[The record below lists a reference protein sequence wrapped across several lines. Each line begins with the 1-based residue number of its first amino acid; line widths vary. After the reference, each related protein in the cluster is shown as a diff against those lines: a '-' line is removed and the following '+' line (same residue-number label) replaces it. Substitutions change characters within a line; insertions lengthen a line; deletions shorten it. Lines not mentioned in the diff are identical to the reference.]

1 MPAPS
6 TPTCPACAAPLRVGA
21 AFCGACGA
29 ALVGGAASALALPP
43 GLRLAVD
50 AAAAR
55 DFAVGHRCLLRLRVD
70 SDGPALTGVRVA
82 PSLSGGALSE
92 ARVDVAAGGS
102 AIAAIAF
109 SPEVPGQHDL
119 AVTVSATAGADAFV
133 WRFGPVHLRIRDAQ
147 SPSVN
152 IVNIDQSAARVID
165 NSRATFAPDSAGGL
179 LTGGDWQA
187 LERTSIERVATAP
200 APRPKTPERV
210 DFTVTTARASYRADA
225 LIARGELTSVFAAHG
240 PGGDEVALKI
250 ASDRADNDL
259 LLNEARVLE
268 RLHGA
273 EHGARRHLPR
283 LLDQFKTSDGRVG
296 NVLDRLDG
304 MDLTAI
310 RERLPGGVPARH
322 LVWIMR
328 RCLATLGWA
337 HARGV
342 LHGNVDPAHIL
353 VRPHDHMVWVV
364 DWCYG
369 VVEPA
374 TTGDRFKALNEIYS
388 PPEVADRKAPV
399 PASDLYA
406 LGKTLIFAAGGDPKA
421 KTLPD
426 EVDERFARLLRFLV
440 VESARGRAQDAWQL
454 YLEVDRVR
462 EQIWGPHKFEPFDI

>member
-1 MPAPS
+1 MSTPS
-6 TPTCPACAAPLRVGA
+6 SPTCPACAAPIRAGA

-29 ALVGGAASALALPP
+29 ALVAGASPRDAAPP
-43 GLRLAVD
+43 GLRLSID

-55 DFAVGHRCLLRLRVD
+55 DFAVGHRCLLRLSVD
-70 SDGPALTGVRVA
+70 SDGPALSGVAVA
-82 PSLSGGALSE
+82 PSLSGAALPE

-102 AIAAIAF
+102 AVATSAF
-109 SPEVPGQHDL
+109 VPAVPGQHDL
-119 AVTVSATAGADAFV
+119 AVTVSAKVGADAFV
-133 WRFGPVHLRIRDAQ
+133 WRFGPAHLRIRDAQ
-147 SPSVN
+147 APSVN

-187 LERTSIERVATAP
+187 VERASIERIAAAP
-200 APRPKTPERV
+200 APRPKSLEVV

-225 LIARGELTSVFAAHG
+225 LIARGELTSVFAARDPDG
-240 PGGDEVALKI
+240 AEVALKI

-304 MDLTAI
+304 LDLAAV
-310 RERLPGGVPARH
+310 RERLPEGVPARH
-322 LVWIMR
+322 LVWILR

-388 PPEVADRKAPV
+388 PPEVEGRKAPV

-406 LGKTLIFAAGGDPKA
+406 LGKTLIFAAGGDPKT

-426 EVDERFARLLRFLV
+426 GIDERFARVLRYLV
-440 VESARGRAQDAWQL
+440 VESPRGRAQDAWEL

-462 EQIWGPHKFEPFDI
+462 EQVWGPHKFEPFDI

>member
-1 MPAPS
+1 MSAPS
-6 TPTCPACAAPLRVGA
+6 VPTCSTCAAPLRAGA

-29 ALVGGAASALALPP
+29 PIAAGAGTAPP

-70 SDGPALTGVRVA
+70 SDGPALSAATIA

-102 AIAAIAF
+102 AIATSAF
-109 SPEVPGQHDL
+109 TPEVPGQHDL
-119 AVTVSATAGADAFV
+119 AVTVVATLGAQTFT
-133 WRFGPVHLRIRDAQ
+133 WRFGPVHLRIRGAQ

-165 NSRATFAPDSAGGL
+165 NSRASFAPDSAGGL
-179 LTGGDWQA
+179 LTGGDWQPLTLA
-187 LERTSIERVATAP
+187 AVERVAAAP
-200 APRPKTPERV
+200 TPPPKVVEVV
-210 DFTVTTARASYRADA
+210 DFTVTTARGSYRADA
-225 LIARGELTSVFAAHG
+225 LIARGELTSVFAARAA
-240 PGGDEVALKI
+240 GGDEVALKI

-304 MDLTAI
+304 LDLTAL

-322 LVWIMR
+322 LVWILR

-353 VRPHDHMVWVV
+353 VRPHDHMVWIV

-406 LGKTLIFAAGGDPKA
+406 LGKTLFFAAGGDPKT

-426 EVDERFARLLRFLV
+426 DLDDRFARLLRFLV

-462 EQIWGPHKFEPFDI
+462 EQVWGPHRFEPFEI

>member
-1 MPAPS
+1 MSGPS
-6 TPTCPACAAPLRVGA
+6 DPTCSACAARLRAGA
-21 AFCGACGA
+21 SFCGACGA
-29 ALVGGAASALALPP
+29 PIGTAAGASPP

-70 SDGPALTGVRVA
+70 SDGPALMGVTVA
-82 PSLSGGALSE
+82 PTLSGGGLPES
-92 ARVDVAAGGS
+92 RLTLAAGGS
-102 AIAAIAF
+102 AVASSAF
-109 SPEVPGQHDL
+109 LPEVPGQHDL
-119 AVTVSATAGADAFV
+119 TVTVSTEVGADAFV
-133 WRFGPVHLRIRDAQ
+133 WRFGPAHLRIRDAQ
-147 SPSVN
+147 APSVN
-152 IVNIDQSAARVID
+152 IVNIDQSAARVVD
-165 NSRATFAPDSAGGL
+165 NSRASFAPDGAGGL
-179 LTGGDWQA
+179 LSGGDWQA
-187 LERTSIERVATAP
+187 LELASIERTAAAP
-200 APRPKTPERV
+200 APRPKALEVV

-225 LIARGELTSVFAAHG
+225 LIARGELTSVFAARD
-240 PGGDEVALKI
+240 PGGAVVALKI

-273 EHGARRHLPR
+273 EHGARKHLPR
-283 LLDQFKTSDGRVG
+283 LVDQFRTGDGRVG
-296 NVLDRLDG
+296 NVLERLDG

-322 LVWIMR
+322 LVWILR
-328 RCLATLGWA
+328 RCLAALGWA

-353 VRPHDHMVWVV
+353 VRPRDHMVWII

-374 TTGDRFKALNEIYS
+374 ATGDRFKALNAIYS

-406 LGKTLIFAAGGDPKA
+406 LGKTLVFAAGGDPET
-421 KTLPD
+421 KTLPGD
-426 EVDERFARLLRFLV
+426 IDERFARLLRFLM
-440 VESARGRAQDAWQL
+440 VESPRGRAQDAWQL

-462 EQIWGPHKFEPFDI
+462 EQVWGPHRFEPFDI